1 MKSQLTST
9 SQPTARSISQLS
21 TRKEKLMKSLIP
33 ARPVLWFLFL
43 FNAAVAVAIG
53 AAGQRLHIHGQ
64 TLHGT
69 QQIATAAGMGIV
81 ALGAG
86 FGLLRR
92 RAVQA

>member
-1 MKSQLTST
+1 MKSQLTS
-9 SQPTARSISQLS
+9 ASQLP
-21 TRKEKLMKSLIP
+21 TRKERLMKSLIP

-53 AAGQRLHIHGQ
+53 AAGHHLYIHGQ

-86 FGLLRR
+86 IGLLQRR
-92 RAVQA
+92 VVQA

>member
-1 MKSQLTST
+1 MKSQLTS
-9 SQPTARSISQLS
+9 ASQLPA
-21 TRKEKLMKSLIP
+21 RKESLMKSLMT

-43 FNAAVAVAIG
+43 FNAAVAVAVG
-53 AAGQRLHIHGQ
+53 AAGHHLHLHGQ
-64 TLHGT
+64 TLHGA

-86 FGLLRR
+86 IGLLLR